1 MADGV
6 PDGIAGGTS
15 RSGNAYNLTNGTI
28 IKKLLTLAVPIIASN
43 LMQMAYNLTDMFWL
57 ARLGPNAVAAS
68 GAAGMYM
75 WLSMGFLL
83 IGRMGTEIGV
93 SQSLGRGD
101 KKTALGY
108 FQNSLALALVTGFL
122 FGAFLLIFRRPCI
135 GFFRFREEQVTRDA
149 VAYLSIV
156 AAFMPV
162 NFAMAVLGGAF
173 TAAGN
178 SRTPFIVMAIGIAA
192 NVVLDPLFIQVLGLG
207 VAGAAMAT
215 VISQS
220 LVLASVLV
228 GYFCLGVK
236 PFPGF
241 RMFGP
246 VEKSKITQILKW
258 AMPIA
263 LENIF
268 FCFLS
273 MVTSRIETAFG
284 ASAVAVSRI
293 GSQLESLSW
302 LIGAGF
308 GSSLVVFIGQNYGA
322 GREDRIR
329 EVIRISALVLSLWG
343 LFVTAF
349 IWFGGPFV
357 FALFFPDRELLGLG
371 TKYLHILAFCQLS
384 MNVEAVGSGAFKGI
398 GKTIPPSVVII
409 GTNVLKPLFA
419 WALSRTSLGL
429 YGVWIGVVIS
439 ANLRGICMNLWYAA
453 ENRRRKSNQVSPA

>member
-1 MADGV
+1 MGDSAADGV
-6 PDGIAGGTS
+6 
-15 RSGNAYNLTNGTI
+15 YNLTNGKI
-28 IKKLLTLAVPIIASN
+28 LKKLLTLAAPIIASN

-57 ARLGPNAVAAS
+57 ARLGAGAVAAS

-108 FQNSLALALVTGFL
+108 FQNSLAIAIITGVL
-122 FGAFLLIFRRPCI
+122 FGAFLLIFRRSCI
-135 GFFRFREEQVTRDA
+135 GFFRFREEQVATDA
-149 VAYLSIV
+149 AVYLSIV

-162 NFAMAVLGGAF
+162 SFAMAVMGGAF

-178 SRTPFIVMAIGIAA
+178 SRTPFIVMTIGIAA
-192 NVVLDPLFIQVLGLG
+192 NVVLDPLFILVLDLG
-207 VAGAAMAT
+207 IAGAAMAT
-215 VISQS
+215 VISQT
-220 LVLASVLV
+220 LVLVSVLI
-228 GYFCLGVK
+228 GYFGMGVK
-236 PFPGF
+236 PFAGF
-241 RMFGP
+241 HLFGP

-273 MVTSRIETAFG
+273 MVTSRIETGFG
-284 ASAVAVSRI
+284 ANAVAVSRV
-293 GSQLESLSW
+293 GSQVESLSW

-322 GREDRIR
+322 GKEDRIR
-329 EVIRISALVLSLWG
+329 EVIKLSALILSLWG
-343 LFVTAF
+343 LFVMAF
-349 IWFGGPFV
+349 IWFAGPHV

-371 TKYLHILAFCQLS
+371 TSYLRILAFCQLS
-384 MNVEAVGSGAFKGI
+384 MNIEAVGSGAFKGS
-398 GKTIPPSVVII
+398 GRTIPPSVVVI
-409 GTNVLKPLFA
+409 GTNALKPLLA
-419 WALSRTSLGL
+419 LALSRTGLGL
-429 YGVWIGVVIS
+429 YGVWIGIVIS
-439 ANLRGICMNLWYAA
+439 ANLRGIWMNLWYALDA
-453 ENRRRKSNQVSPA
+453 RKKRKNLIGQAAPRANEP

>member
-1 MADGV
+1 MGSSL
-6 PDGIAGGTS
+6 AGDTF
-15 RSGNAYNLTNGTI
+15 NLTNGKI
-28 IKKLLTLAVPIIASN
+28 IKKLLTLAAPIIASN

-57 ARLGPNAVAAS
+57 AKLGANAVAAS

-75 WLSMGFLL
+75 WLSVGFML

-108 FQNSLALALVTGFL
+108 FQNSLVIAIVAGVL

-135 GFFRFREEQVTRDA
+135 GFFRFREEQVTQDA
-149 VAYLSIV
+149 VIYLSIV

-192 NVVLDPLFIQVLGLG
+192 NMALDPLFIQVLKLG

-215 VISQS
+215 VISQT
-220 LVLASVLV
+220 LVLVSVLIA
-228 GYFCLGVK
+228 YFCVGIK

-241 RMFGP
+241 RLFGP
-246 VEKSKITQILKW
+246 VEKSKITQILRW
-258 AMPIA
+258 STPIA

-273 MVTSRIETAFG
+273 MVTSRIETGFG
-284 ASAVAVSRI
+284 ANAVAVSRI
-293 GSQLESLSW
+293 GSQVESLSW

-329 EVIRISALVLSLWG
+329 EVIKISAVILSLWG
-343 LFVTAF
+343 LFVMAF
-349 IWFGGPFV
+349 IWFAGPAV
-357 FALFFPDRELLGLG
+357 FSLFFPDRELLGLG
-371 TKYLHILAFCQLS
+371 TSYLRILAFCQLS
-384 MNVEAVGSGAFKGI
+384 MNVEAVGSGAFKGS
-398 GKTIPPSVVII
+398 GKTVPPSVVVI
-409 GTNVLKPLFA
+409 GTNALKPVLA
-419 WALSRTSLGL
+419 LILSRTGLGL

-439 ANLRGICMNLWYAA
+439 ANLRGIWMNLWYAV
-453 ENRRRKSNQVSPA
+453 ESRRKRKRESEPGSEPEPGPA

>member
-1 MADGV
+1 MAD
-6 PDGIAGGTS
+6 
-15 RSGNAYNLTNGTI
+15 SGDTYNLTNGKI
-28 IKKLLTLAVPIIASN
+28 IKKLLTLAAPIIASN

-57 ARLGPNAVAAS
+57 AKLGSDAVAAS

-108 FQNSLALALVTGFL
+108 FQNSLTIAIVAGIL
-122 FGAFLLIFRRPCI
+122 FGAFLLIFRHQCI
-135 GFFRFREEQVTRDA
+135 GFFSFREEQVIGDA
-149 VAYLSIV
+149 VVYLSIV
-156 AAFMPV
+156 AFFMPV
-162 NFAMAVLGGAF
+162 NFAMAVIGGAF

-178 SRTPFIVMAIGIAA
+178 SRTPFIVMAIGITA
-192 NVVLDPLFIQVLGLG
+192 NVVLDPLFIQVLNLG

-215 VISQS
+215 VISQA
-220 LVLASVLV
+220 LVLVSVLI
-228 GYFCLGVK
+228 GYFGMGIK
-236 PFPGF
+236 PFAGF
-241 RMFGP
+241 RLFGP

-258 AMPIA
+258 STPIA

-273 MVTSRIETAFG
+273 MVTSRIEAGFG
-284 ASAVAVSRI
+284 ANAVAVSRV

-322 GREDRIR
+322 GKEERIR
-329 EVIRISALVLSLWG
+329 EVIKISALILSLWG
-343 LFVTAF
+343 LFVMTF
-349 IWFGGPFV
+349 IWFAGPRV
-357 FALFFPDRELLGLG
+357 FALFFPEGELLEMG
-371 TKYLHILAFCQLS
+371 TVYLRILAFCQLS
-384 MNVEAVGSGAFKGI
+384 MNVEAVGSGAFKGS
-398 GKTIPPSVVII
+398 GKTIPPSVVVI
-409 GTNVLKPLFA
+409 GTNILKPVLA
-419 WALSRTSLGL
+419 LILSRTGLGL

-439 ANLRGICMNLWYAA
+439 ANLRGIWMNLWYALA
-453 ENRRRKSNQVSPA
+453 ARRSL

>member
-1 MADGV
+1 M
-6 PDGIAGGTS
+6 AGGDDT
-15 RSGNAYNLTNGTI
+15 NNLTNGTI
-28 IKKLLTLAVPIIASN
+28 IKKLLSLAAPIIASN
-43 LMQMAYNLTDMFWL
+43 LIQMAYNLTDMFWL
-57 ARLGPNAVAAS
+57 ARLGANAVAAS

-101 KKTALGY
+101 KKTALAY
-108 FQNSLALALVTGFL
+108 FQNSLVIALVVGFL
-122 FGAFLLIFRRPCI
+122 FGAFLLIFREPCI
-135 GFFRFREEQVTRDA
+135 GFFRFREEEVTRDA

-156 AAFMPV
+156 AAFMPL

-173 TAAGN
+173 TAAGD
-178 SRTPFIVMAIGIAA
+178 SRTPFVAMAIGIGA
-192 NVVLDPLFIQVLGLG
+192 NVVLDPLFILVLNLG

-220 LVLASVLV
+220 MVLISILI
-228 GYFCLGVK
+228 GYGCMGIK
-236 PFPGF
+236 PFAGF
-241 RMFGP
+241 HLFGP
-246 VEKSKITQILKW
+246 VQKSKITQILTW
-258 AMPIA
+258 STPIA

-284 ASAVAVSRI
+284 ADAVAVSRI

-329 EVIRISALVLSLWG
+329 EVIRIAAIILSLWG
-343 LFVTAF
+343 LFVMAF
-349 IWFGGPFV
+349 IWFAGPWV
-357 FALFFPDRELLGLG
+357 FTLFFPDGELLRLG
-371 TKYLHILAFCQLS
+371 TVYLHILAFCQLS
-384 MNVEAVGSGAFKGI
+384 MNVEAVGSGAFKGS
-398 GKTIPPSVVII
+398 GKTIPPSMVVI
-409 GTNVLKPLFA
+409 GTNILKPILA
-419 WALSRTSLGL
+419 LLLSRTSLGL
-429 YGVWIGVVIS
+429 YGVWLGIVIS
-439 ANLRGICMNLWYAA
+439 ANLRGLWMNLWYAVYTKGHA
-453 ENRRRKSNQVSPA
+453 LKNRF

>member
-1 MADGV
+1 VKDGG
-6 PDGIAGGTS
+6 DT
-15 RSGNAYNLTNGTI
+15 YNLTNGGI
-28 IKKLLTLAVPIIASN
+28 VKKLLTLAAPIIASN

-57 ARLGPNAVAAS
+57 AKLGPDAVAAS

-101 KKTALGY
+101 KKAALGY
-108 FQNSLALALVTGFL
+108 FQNSLALALTVGTL
-122 FGAFLLIFRRPCI
+122 FGAFLLIFRHSCI
-135 GFFRFREEQVTRDA
+135 GFFNFREEQVIADA
-149 VAYLSIV
+149 VTYLSIV
-156 AAFMPV
+156 AVFMPV
-162 NFAMAVLGGAF
+162 NFAMAVIGGAF

-192 NVVLDPLFIQVLGLG
+192 NVALDPLFIQALNLG

-220 LVLASVLV
+220 LVLVSVLI
-228 GYFCLGVK
+228 GYFGLK
-236 PFPGF
+236 IRPFAGF
-241 RMFGP
+241 RLFGP
-246 VEKSKITQILKW
+246 VEKSKVTQILKW
-258 AMPIA
+258 STPIA

-273 MVTSRIETAFG
+273 MVTSRLEAGFG
-284 ASAVAVSRI
+284 ANAVAVSRI

-329 EVIRISALVLSLWG
+329 EVLKLSALILSLWG

-349 IWFGGPFV
+349 IWFAGPAV
-357 FALFFPDRELLGLG
+357 FSLFFAERELLMLG
-371 TKYLHILAFCQLS
+371 TSYLHILAFCQLS
-384 MNVEAVGSGAFKGI
+384 MNLEALGSGAFKGI
-398 GKTIPPSVVII
+398 GRTIPPSVVVI
-409 GTNVLKPLFA
+409 GTNVLKPALA
-419 WALSRTSLGL
+419 WILSGSGLGL
-429 YGVWIGVVIS
+429 QGLWLGIVIS
-439 ANLRGICMNLWYAA
+439 ANLRGIWMNLWYALDS
-453 ENRRRKSNQVSPA
+453 RRKREKPPLTA